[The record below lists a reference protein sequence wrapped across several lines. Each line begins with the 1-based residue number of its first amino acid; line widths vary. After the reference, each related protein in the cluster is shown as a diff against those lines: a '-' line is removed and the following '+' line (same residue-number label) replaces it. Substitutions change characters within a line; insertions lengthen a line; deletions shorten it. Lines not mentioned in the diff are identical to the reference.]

1 MCLLAD
7 RVCPHFTSVERAE
20 PMVSISRFRMCSFGR
35 YIVAGVLALMSACC
49 LPAAEPVLEKVDL
62 FEARTGGYHTC
73 RIPGVVVTKE
83 GTILAYC
90 EARKG
95 GTGDWQDIDVLLRRS
110 ADGGKTW
117 SEPTVMA
124 DAGPL
129 PAHNATGIVD
139 GEGTVHFLYC
149 VNYARAFY
157 RKSTDD
163 GLTFSEPVE
172 ITEVFESF
180 KERFLWNVIATGPG
194 HGIQLRKGRLIVPVW
209 ISNGGKRHRPSACSL
224 IYSDD
229 LGKTWEVGD
238 LVPFD
243 YVNMSETV
251 AVELEDGSTM
261 LNIRN
266 EDRDHRRAISI
277 SKDGAH
283 RWSAPRLDPELKE
296 PVCMANII
304 RYNFKTESQ
313 PGRILFSNPDNLA
326 YSGKVGAS
334 YDKNRDRVNLTI
346 KLSRDDGKTW
356 PVSRVLEPGIA
367 AYSDLAIAKDGS
379 VLCLYERAGVG
390 ESMWDTKYIT
400 LARFN
405 LEWVCGGEAE

>member
-1 MCLLAD
+1 MALISDFGMCDSGRNCL
-7 RVCPHFTSVERAE
+7 F
-20 PMVSISRFRMCSFGR
+20 RF
-35 YIVAGVLALMSACC
+35 LALFMLCSVS
-49 LPAAEPVLEKVDL
+49 PAAEPFVEKVDL
-62 FEARTGGYHTC
+62 FEARTGGYHTY
-73 RIPGVVVTKE
+73 RIPGVVVTNR

-90 EARKG
+90 EARKD
-95 GTGDWQDIDVLLRRS
+95 GTGDWQDIDILLRRS
-110 ADGGKTW
+110 TDGGRNWSEPAVMADGGT
-117 SEPTVMA
+117 
-124 DAGPL
+124 L
-129 PAHNATGIVD
+129 PAHNATAIVD
-139 GEGTVHFLYC
+139 GEGTIHFLHC
-149 VNYARAFY
+149 VNYARAYY

-163 GLTFSEPVE
+163 GMTFSEPEE
-172 ITEVFESF
+172 ITGAFEPF
-180 KERFLWNVIATGPG
+180 QERFLWNVIATGPG

-209 ISNGGKRHRPSACSL
+209 ISNGGKRHRPSACSV

-229 LGKTWEVGD
+229 LGETWKPGD

-266 EDRDHRRAISI
+266 EGREHRRAISV

-283 RWSAPRLDPELKE
+283 RWSAPTLHAELKE
-296 PVCMANII
+296 PVCMANVV
-304 RYNFKTESQ
+304 RYNFETDGQ

-326 YSGKVGAS
+326 YSGKVGPS

-356 PVSRVLEPGIA
+356 PVCRVLEPGIA
-367 AYSDLAIAKDGS
+367 AYSDLAISRDGS
-379 VLCLYERAGVG
+379 ILCLYERAGVDD
-390 ESMWDTKYIT
+390 SMWDTKYVT

-405 LEWVCGGEAE
+405 LDWLCEKESK